1 MIGKQPAKTSPT
13 IIFCSE
19 VDNFR
24 KNAMKLV
31 EKKILLEK
39 YPGILVTQS
48 SKLPRPL
55 PIDDDTIFRRLPN
68 GVYAEAH

>member
-1 MIGKQPAKTSPT
+1 
-13 IIFCSE
+13 
-19 VDNFR
+19 
-24 KNAMKLV
+24 MKLV